1 MHTPSHTVLTG
12 AYLALGAFFCFSLQD
27 ASVKWLVAG
36 IAVVQVLF
44 VRSALISLAL
54 TGRYG
59 SALWINLWESPY
71 RTQLLARGL
80 LLLAAWVCYY
90 TSSRYLQLAEMT
102 TIYYAAP
109 ILVTFLA
116 IIFLKESVPKLRWLV
131 AGTGFVGVLIA
142 CMPRDLSQTQAIGLA
157 FAAAILWAISITL
170 MRAMATKVQTEL
182 QMIAQNSILLVAC
195 GLMLPWTWTNVS
207 WETWMLMI
215 GVGVCGGLGQYLMV
229 EAAGKAPA
237 SVTAPMEYSSL
248 IWAFALGFVIW
259 GDVPSLNV
267 FIGGLIIIASGAIL
281 LLAERRRIP
290 TS

>member
-54 TGRYG
+54 TGRFG
-59 SALWINLWESPY
+59 TALWVDLWTSPY
-71 RTQLLARGL
+71 RFQLLARGL

-131 AGTGFVGVLIA
+131 AGTGFVGVVIA

-157 FAAAILWAISITL
+157 FAAAILWAISMTL
-170 MRAMATKVQTEL
+170 MRSMATKVQTEL

-195 GLMLPWTWTNVS
+195 GVTLPWTWTNVP
-207 WETWMLMI
+207 WETLMLMI

-229 EAAGKAPA
+229 EAASKAPA

-259 GDVPSLNV
+259 GDIPSLNV

-290 TS
+290 AS